1 MMSFINPINCKN
13 CFCILKYLEAWTR
26 SRNKTCGLGADPVDP
41 GKKSVGSQTSAKI
54 TESNCSLKTIYSTTV
69 YFVTAFS
76 LSTVKTEVSF
86 EEIVGRF
93 S

>member
-1 MMSFINPINCKN
+1 M
-13 CFCILKYLEAWTR
+13 
-26 SRNKTCGLGADPVDP
+26 DP